1 MISTEDS
8 IIRLIMALIL
18 GGLIGYERQAQSKSA
33 GLRTH
38 TLVCVGSCLCMII
51 SINIAMD
58 YYFTFGYNNSDPERI
73 AAQVVSGVGFIGAG
87 TILAKDRS
95 VRGLTTAAGLW
106 AVSAIGLVVGAGYL
120 VIACVATA
128 LIFLVLTV
136 FVRLDARLEG
146 RFRKRYAMHLVMKNN
161 IGQARKLST
170 FIHDHH
176 MHIKTFHS
184 HNDDD
189 APLADIDLELT
200 AAHYMDETEI
210 VSQLLAIQG
219 IKQATF
225 HVDAGAR
232 HDSEDHK

>member
-1 MISTEDS
+1 M
-8 IIRLIMALIL
+8 
-18 GGLIGYERQAQSKSA
+18 
-33 GLRTH
+33 
-38 TLVCVGSCLCMII
+38 
-51 SINIAMD
+51 
-58 YYFTFGYNNSDPERI
+58 
-73 AAQVVSGVGFIGAG
+73 
-87 TILAKDRS
+87 
-95 VRGLTTAAGLW
+95 TTAAGLW

-120 VIACVATA
+120 TIACVATA

-146 RFRKRYAMHLVMKNN
+146 RFHKKYVMHLVMKNN

-189 APLADIDLELT
+189 APLADIDIELK
-200 AAHYMDETEI
+200 AAHHMDETEI
-210 VSQLLAIQG
+210 ISQLLAMKG

-225 HVDAGAR
+225 HVDDGSQGQENQE
-232 HDSEDHK
+232 H

>member
-87 TILAKDRS
+87 TILANQKDRS

-136 FVRLDARLEG
+136 FVRLEG

-210 VSQLLAIQG
+210 VSQLLAMKG